1 MCFVL
6 NETGFFGR
14 YTLYI
19 VESIF
24 QAFSELKIAEKVN
37 TKIMKR
43 NRYHKLG
50 HTTIFR
56 GVISMMLAMSM
67 IKVFRKWHITKN
79 RNTYPRFGEVTYSI
93 REAVSFFPKTK
104 SHNPVSFT
112 GYSDLTVFHNHQ
124 IIRPINI
131 NKKSHEAK
139 NSHICDSQ
147 E

>member
-43 NRYHKLG
+43 NRYHKMG
-50 HTTIFR
+50 YTTIFR
-56 GVISMMLAMSM
+56 GVISMM
-67 IKVFRKWHITKN
+67 
-79 RNTYPRFGEVTYSI
+79 
-93 REAVSFFPKTK
+93 
-104 SHNPVSFT
+104 
-112 GYSDLTVFHNHQ
+112 
-124 IIRPINI
+124 
-131 NKKSHEAK
+131 
-139 NSHICDSQ
+139 
-147 E
+147 